1 MIAVEDPGH
10 TGPRQQIAWVGAR
23 HVPVDVDDEGVVV
36 GDLRRTGARAVVVT
50 PAHQYPTGAVLSAR
64 RRAEFATWARDV
76 DGVVIEDDYDAEYR
90 YDRHPIGA
98 LQGVAPEHVI
108 YGGTL
113 SKSLAPGLRLG
124 WLVLPPALVD
134 RVITTR
140 EMTGMASATLS
151 QATIS
156 HFLSHG
162 DLDRHLR
169 RTRRIYQQRRDTLI
183 DALAR
188 HFPEATPSGI
198 AAGLHLLV
206 SLPAGIDDARL
217 AERAL
222 EAGVGVEPLSKY
234 RCRPGPGLAPG
245 LVLGYGSVTPSQ
257 TERGVQVLAE
267 LARDAG

>member
-1 MIAVEDPGH
+1 M
-10 TGPRQQIAWVGAR
+10 
-23 HVPVDVDDEGVVV
+23 VV
-36 GDLRRTGARAVVVT
+36 GDLRRTGARAVVMT

-64 RRAEFATWARDV
+64 RRAELATWARDV

-113 SKSLAPGLRLG
+113 SQGLAPGLRLG

-151 QATIS
+151 AGPRS
-156 HFLSHG
+156 PHFLSHG

-169 RTRRIYQQRRDTLI
+169 RTRRVYRQRRDTLI

-206 SLPAGIDDARL
+206 SLPAGSTTPGWPSGRWRRASASSAVQVPVPTGAGPGTRPRARL
-217 AERAL
+217 RIGDAVTDRTRR
-222 EAGVGVEPLSKY
+222 AGVGRAGARRRLSPL
-234 RCRPGPGLAPG
+234 R
-245 LVLGYGSVTPSQ
+245 
-257 TERGVQVLAE
+257 
-267 LARDAG
+267 